1 MSKKIEARKCEVC
14 SKKFTPKAAN
24 QRYCSTKCKTVMKRK
39 IERAKREADANRKN
53 GVTAVVKEK
62 VVLPKKPTNKAEA
75 SKPKKPVADKT
86 TVEIRPCDPYKNIA
100 LAFIV
105 MMIEARK
112 IISESTKHEQK
123 TAKKSK

>member
-39 IERAKREADANRKN
+39 VEQEKREAKKN
-53 GVTAVVKEK
+53 GVKAVVKEK
-62 VVLPKKPTNKAEA
+62 VVLPKKPTNKSEA
-75 SKPKKPVADKT
+75 PKPKKPVADKT
-86 TVEIRPCDPYKNIA
+86 TVEIRPCDPYKAIA

-112 IISESTKHEQK
+112 IISASTKHAQK
-123 TAKKSK
+123 TDKKGK

>member
-62 VVLPKKPTNKAEA
+62 VVLPKKPTKKVEA
-75 SKPKKPVADKT
+75 PKPKKPVADKT
-86 TVEIRPCDPYKNIA
+86 TAEIRPCDPYRVIA

-123 TAKKSK
+123 TAKKRK

>member
-62 VVLPKKPTNKAEA
+62 VVLPKKPTNKSEA
-75 SKPKKPVADKT
+75 PKPKKPVADKT
-86 TVEIRPCDPYKNIA
+86 TVEIRPCDPYKAIA

>member
-14 SKKFTPKAAN
+14 GKKFTPKAVN
-24 QRYCSTKCKTVMKRK
+24 QRYCSAKCKAAMKRK
-39 IERAKREADANRKN
+39 VEQEKRVAKKN
-53 GVTAVVKEK
+53 GVKAVVNEK

-86 TVEIRPCDPYKNIA
+86 TVEIRPCDPYKAIA

-105 MMIEARK
+105 MMTEAHK
-112 IISESTKHEQK
+112 IIAASVKH
-123 TAKKSK
+123 AKKAEKKGK

>member
-14 SKKFTPKAAN
+14 GKKFTPKAVN
-24 QRYCSTKCKTVMKRK
+24 QRYCSAKCKAAMKRK
-39 IERAKREADANRKN
+39 VEQEKREAKKN

-62 VVLPKKPTNKAEA
+62 VVLPKKPTNKSEA

-86 TVEIRPCDPYKNIA
+86 TVEIRPCDPYKTIA

-112 IISESTKHEQK
+112 IISASTKHAQK

>member
-14 SKKFTPKAAN
+14 GKKFTPKAAN

-39 IERAKREADANRKN
+39 VEQEKREAKKN
-53 GVTAVVKEK
+53 GVKAVVKEK
-62 VVLPKKPTNKAEA
+62 VVLPKKPTNKSEA
-75 SKPKKPVADKT
+75 PKPKKPVADKT
-86 TVEIRPCDPYKNIA
+86 TVEIRPCDPYKAIA

-112 IISESTKHEQK
+112 IISASTKHAQK
-123 TAKKSK
+123 TDKKGK

>member
-1 MSKKIEARKCEVC
+1 MSKKIETRKCEVC
-14 SKKFTPKAAN
+14 GKKFTPKAAN
-24 QRYCSTKCKTVMKRK
+24 QRYCSAKCKTAMKRK

-75 SKPKKPVADKT
+75 PKPKKPVADKAT
-86 TVEIRPCDPYKNIA
+86 DEILPRDPCKAIA

-105 MMIEARK
+105 MMAEAHK
-112 IISESTKHEQK
+112 IIAASTKHAQK
-123 TAKKSK
+123 TAKKGK

>member
-1 MSKKIEARKCEVC
+1 MSKKIETRKCEVC
-14 SKKFTPKAAN
+14 GKKFTPKTAN
-24 QRYCSTKCKTVMKRK
+24 QRYCSAKCKTVMKRK

-62 VVLPKKPTNKAEA
+62 VVLPKKPTNKDEA

-86 TVEIRPCDPYKNIA
+86 TVEIRPCDPYKAIA

-105 MMIEARK
+105 MMTEAHK
-112 IISESTKHEQK
+112 IIAASVKHTKKAE
-123 TAKKSK
+123 KKGK